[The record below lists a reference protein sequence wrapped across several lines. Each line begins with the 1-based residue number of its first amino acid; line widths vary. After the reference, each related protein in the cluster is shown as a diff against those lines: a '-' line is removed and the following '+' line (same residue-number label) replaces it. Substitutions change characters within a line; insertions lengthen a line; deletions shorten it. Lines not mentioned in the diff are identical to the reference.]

1 MKRYTLYSGSYR
13 FFSGVVLLLL
23 NWHIASSQGGGYD
36 ALAIATALSF
46 VPAVFVPPL
55 VRFSPIAGGARM
67 TAAGLAGVSL
77 TLLLIAAGYDHV
89 HVLVALNFVL
99 WIFFFFLE
107 STWEVWFN
115 DEASGLDGATLRR
128 HSSLTMT
135 VNQVALMVGPLFA
148 PLFTRVVSAQWVL
161 VGCAVLFAGVAVL
174 SLGSHRT
181 ETTAE
186 QLEKEAR
193 PQGAGSLKA
202 LYLLA
207 FLLIW
212 PILGTFN
219 FMLPL
224 QALAHDQ
231 GMLTVGIMDM
241 ILGIGMAVAG
251 TFLHRLTKS
260 LGVGWVLT
268 GAVGAVTAAIAVWLL
283 LPAFGV
289 PQMVAIFA
297 LGCAFGSLR
306 VILRAEAA
314 SAFSPR
320 QVGSIVANANACSL
334 VLLAAVLAG
343 GRLVPSLI
351 WLAPFVL
358 TLLLVLA
365 FHRIRRAQGKSS
377 GPIPTEVSV

>member
-1 MKRYTLYSGSYR
+1 MTRYTLYSGLYR
-13 FFSGVVLLLL
+13 FFNGVVLLLL

-36 ALAIATALSF
+36 ALAISTALSF

-55 VRFSPIAGGARM
+55 IRFCPIAGGARM

-89 HVLVALNFVL
+89 HVVVALNFVL

-115 DEASGLDGATLRR
+115 DEASGLDDVVLRK

-148 PLFTRVVSAQWVL
+148 PLFTRASRAEGVVV
-161 VGCAVLFAGVAVL
+161 VCAVLFAAVAVM

-181 ETTAE
+181 AAAAE
-186 QLEKEAR
+186 QTLQEAG
-193 PQGAGSLKA
+193 PTSQGSLSV

-207 FLLIW
+207 FMLVW
-212 PILGTFN
+212 PVLGTFN
-219 FMLPL
+219 LMLPL
-224 QALAHDQ
+224 QALSN
-231 GMLTVGIMDM
+231 GRSMLTVGVMDM
-241 ILGIGMAVAG
+241 FLGIGMAVAG
-251 TFLHRLTKS
+251 TFLHRLTKG
-260 LGVGWVLT
+260 LGSWVL
-268 GAVGAVTAAIAVWLL
+268 VGAAVAVAAAMALWFTV
-283 LPAFGV
+283 PGFGA

-297 LGCAFGSLR
+297 LGCAFGSMR

-320 QVGSIVANANACSL
+320 QVGAIVANANASSL

-343 GRLVPSLI
+343 GRYFSSHI
-351 WLAPFVL
+351 WLAPFAL
-358 TLLLVLA
+358 TLLLVLV
-365 FHRIRRAQGKSS
+365 FQGIRKVQSS
-377 GPIPTEVSV
+377 RLISIEVSE

>member
-1 MKRYTLYSGSYR
+1 MKRYTVYSGFYR
-13 FFSGVVLLLL
+13 FFNGVVLLLL

-55 VRFSPIAGGARM
+55 IRFSPIAGGARM

-115 DEASGLDGATLRR
+115 DEASGLDGSTLRK

-148 PLFTRVVSAQWVL
+148 PLFTRVMRAEWVL
-161 VGCAVLFAGVAVL
+161 VVCAVLFAGVAAL

-181 ETTAE
+181 AAATEE
-186 QLEKEAR
+186 SRKEALPER
-193 PQGAGSLKA
+193 TGNLKA

-207 FLLIW
+207 FMLIW
-212 PILGTFN
+212 PVLGTFN

-241 ILGIGMAVAG
+241 LLGIGMAVAG
-251 TFLHRLTKS
+251 TLLHRLTKN
-260 LGVGWVLT
+260 LEVRWVLV
-268 GAVGAVTAAIAVWLL
+268 GAVGAVTAAMAIWLL
-283 LPAFGV
+283 LPGFGV

-297 LGCAFGSLR
+297 LGWAFGSLR

-314 SAFSPR
+314 SVFSPR
-320 QVGSIVANANACSL
+320 QVGAIVANANACSL
-334 VLLAAVLAG
+334 VLLAVVLAG
-343 GRLVPSLI
+343 GRFVSSQI
-351 WLAPFVL
+351 WLAPFAL
-358 TLLLVLA
+358 TLLLVLS
-365 FHRIRRAQGKSS
+365 FHRIRKAQSS
-377 GPIPTEVSV
+377 RPSTTEVYT

>member
-1 MKRYTLYSGSYR
+1 MKRYTLYSGLYR
-13 FFSGVVLLLL
+13 FFNGVVLLLL

-36 ALAIATALSF
+36 ALAISTALSF

-55 VRFSPIAGGARM
+55 IRFSPIAGGARM
-67 TAAGLAGVSL
+67 TAAGLTGVSL
-77 TLLLIAAGYDHV
+77 TLLLIAAAYDHV
-89 HVLVALNFVL
+89 HVVVALNFVL

-115 DEASGLDGATLRR
+115 DEASGLDGVVLRR
-128 HSSLTMT
+128 NSSLTMT

-148 PLFTRVVSAQWVL
+148 PLFTRVVRAEWV
-161 VGCAVLFAGVAVL
+161 VVVCAVLFAAVAVM
-174 SLGSHRT
+174 SLGAHRSAAST
-181 ETTAE
+181 E
-186 QLEKEAR
+186 QPQQEAG
-193 PQGAGSLKA
+193 PSSPGSLSV

-207 FLLIW
+207 FMLVW

-219 FMLPL
+219 LMLPL
-224 QALAHDQ
+224 QALAN
-231 GMLTVGIMDM
+231 GRSMLTVGIMDM
-241 ILGIGMAVAG
+241 FLGIGMAVAG

-260 LGVGWVLT
+260 LGSWVLV
-268 GAVGAVTAAIAVWLL
+268 GAAVAVTAAMALWFAV
-283 LPAFGV
+283 PAFGV

-320 QVGSIVANANACSL
+320 QVGAIVANANASSL

-343 GRLVPSLI
+343 GRYVSTHI
-351 WLAPFVL
+351 WVAPFAL

-365 FHRIRRAQGKSS
+365 FHGIRKVQSS
-377 GPIPTEVSV
+377 RLIPIEVAE